1 LIEVRFF
8 AKSIFRG
15 GGKDGMQKTGN
26 NLSEFIVV
34 FALMF
39 AAGCAS
45 MPNPKGREDIDD
57 PVSQPG

>member
-1 LIEVRFF
+1 
-8 AKSIFRG
+8 
-15 GGKDGMQKTGN
+15 MQKTGN